1 MNEKDSV
8 KIFYSWQSDLPNSET
23 RSFIQSC
30 IDAAVKALRDT
41 VYIEAD
47 RDTKGEYGTPDIAET
62 IFSKIDDCDIFVAD
76 VSIVNKYESQNPE
89 DEGVRFT
96 PNPNVLVEL
105 GYAATVVG
113 WENIICL
120 FDSDY
125 GTPKDLP
132 FDIDHRRVTCYSL
145 KENEKSDERK
155 RIREIIA
162 GTVMNLLEHGKR
174 VRNSFSNIIIGS
186 YDFERKEIL
195 HTLQSWN
202 IASSPVPL
210 KEREERLNSC
220 RRLVQEISEIKIIE
234 PVEESVQTEV
244 SDIAEENREIM
255 TSTGQILKPIQTPN
269 SSKWFAAPQPVFIKP
284 DDQETIISLLEEY
297 LDVKITADFFCL
309 GNLKRK
315 VYIIPGEGS
324 EEIGTEEERQKY
336 QKIEELQYL
345 LLKTKLLDMYISTF
359 KDLCIFPLAARNIS
373 SVADENIDVYIQV
386 ESDTADIVIPGENLI
401 DKDLQGVEGVMCEDD
416 LIKKFFMMPENSDIQ
431 YDEDISYS
439 IDDIA
444 ANARHSL
451 NVWPYNSS
459 SHQYDKKD
467 YAREISKY
475 IEKPM
480 EGTVNEYAFYLRSL
494 RPGETS
500 WIGPSIVLKPRSD
513 KIFIKYQIHSK
524 KSDGHLSGTLVHKR

>member
-23 RSFIQSC
+23 RGFIQSC
-30 IDAAVKALRDT
+30 IDAAAKALRDT

-47 RDTKGEYGTPDIAET
+47 RDTKGEYGTPDISET

-76 VSIVNKYESQNPE
+76 VSIVNKYESKNPE

-125 GTPKDLP
+125 GVPKDLP

-145 KENEKSDERK
+145 KENKKADERK
-155 RIREIIA
+155 RIRDIIA

-195 HTLQSWN
+195 STLQSWD
-202 IASSPVPL
+202 IACSPVYL
-210 KEREERLNSC
+210 IEREERLNSC
-220 RRLVQEISEIKIIE
+220 RQLVQEISAIKLVE
-234 PVEESVQTEV
+234 PIEESIQTEA
-244 SDIAEENREIM
+244 SDAADENNEII
-255 TSTGQILKPIQTPN
+255 TSTGQILKPIKTPDLSKLF
-269 SSKWFAAPQPVFIKP
+269 SSPQSVIIKP
-284 DDQETIISLLEEY
+284 DEQETIISLLEEY
-297 LDVKITADFFCL
+297 LETKITVDFFCL

-315 VYIIPGEGS
+315 ISIIPGEGS
-324 EEIGTEEERQKY
+324 EEIGTEEEKQKY

-345 LLKTKLLDMYISTF
+345 LLKTKLLDKYITTF
-359 KDLCIFPLAARNIS
+359 KGLCIFSLAARNIS
-373 SVADENIDVYIQV
+373 SVADENIDVYIRV
-386 ESDTADIVIPGENLI
+386 ESDTADIVIPGEDLI
-401 DKDLQGVEGVMCEDD
+401 VDDLQGAEGLMCEDD
-416 LIKKFFMMPENSDIQ
+416 LIKKFFMMPENTDIQ

-444 ANARHSL
+444 ANARHSIT
-451 NVWPYNSS
+451 VWPYESS
-459 SHQYDKKD
+459 APQYDKKD

-480 EGTVNEYAFYLRSL
+480 EGTENEYVFYLRSL
-494 RPGETS
+494 RPRETS
-500 WIGPSIVLKPRSD
+500 WIGPSIVLKPKRD
-513 KIFIKYQIHSK
+513 EVTIQYHIHSK
-524 KSDGHLSGTLVHKR
+524 KSDGNLSGTLVYKR

>member
-30 IDAAVKALRDT
+30 IDAATKALCDT

-47 RDTKGEYGTPDIAET
+47 RDTKGEYGTPDKT

-76 VSIVNKYESQNPE
+76 VSIVNKYESKNPE

-125 GTPKDLP
+125 GVPKDLP

-145 KENEKSDERK
+145 KENEKADERK
-155 RIREIIA
+155 RIRDIIA

-174 VRNSFSNIIIGS
+174 VRKSFSNIIIGS

-195 HTLQSWN
+195 STLQSWN
-202 IASSPVPL
+202 IASSPVYL

-220 RRLVQEISEIKIIE
+220 RQLVQEIYAIKLVE
-234 PVEESVQTEV
+234 PVEERVQTEA
-244 SDIAEENREIM
+244 SDESDENREII
-255 TSTGQILKPIQTPN
+255 TSTGQILKPIKTPDLSKLF
-269 SSKWFAAPQPVFIKP
+269 SSPQPVIVKS
-284 DDQETIISLLEEY
+284 DEQETVISLLEEY
-297 LDVKITADFFCL
+297 LKTKITVDFFCL

-315 VYIIPGEGS
+315 NSIIPGEGS
-324 EEIGTEEERQKY
+324 EEIGTEDEKRKY
-336 QKIEELQYL
+336 QMIEELQYL
-345 LLKTKLLDMYISTF
+345 LIKTKLLDKYISTF
-359 KDLCIFPLAARNIS
+359 NDFCIFPLAARNIS
-373 SVADENIDVYIQV
+373 SVADESIDVYIQI
-386 ESDTADIVIPGENLI
+386 ESKTADIIMPGENLI
-401 DKDLQGVEGVMCEDD
+401 ADDLVGVEGLMCEDD

-444 ANARHSL
+444 ANARRDLS
-451 NVWPYNSS
+451 VWPYAQSMP
-459 SHQYDKKD
+459 QYDKKD
-467 YAREISKY
+467 YARELSKY

-480 EGTVNEYAFYLRSL
+480 EGTSNEYVFYLKGL

-500 WIGPSIVLKPRSD
+500 WIGPSIVLKPRSNEV
-513 KIFIKYQIHSK
+513 IIKYHIHSK
-524 KSDGHLSGTLVHKR
+524 KSDGNLSGTLVYKG